1 VFLLSVKGLHTPFLE
16 SSLYVKSRTT
26 LSEMEMTLSKRGDY
40 VVRAALCLARAYD
53 SGEHRKIREVVA
65 EMDVPQTYASQILAA
80 LVHANL
86 AVSKAGRGG
95 GYRLVR
101 DPRAITLLD
110 IVEAGEGPLR
120 AERCA
125 LGVGPCR
132 WDAVCPLHETW
143 GAATSALRETLAQT
157 SLAALVTRDREL
169 EAGDY
174 PVPFDS
180 HRPGTL
186 TFAIDDSVHVEASTA
201 TVIQNLNTASSW
213 LPSCVKKSYAQ
224 AEAIRQSIDPSGLT
238 WIPRSITVL
247 AASDPSSQ
255 STEKI
260 RVTWEAGGAPG
271 PASRFEG
278 QLELSTIDP
287 DRTQLRLHGIF
298 RPPPQAAEG
307 DASLTDRLSRATVRS
322 AMREIAHTIETTTHP
337 RHPETRRATAL

>member
-1 VFLLSVKGLHTPFLE
+1 
-16 SSLYVKSRTT
+16 
-26 LSEMEMTLSKRGDY
+26 MEMTLSKRGDY

-95 GYRLVR
+95 GYRLVSA
-101 DPRAITLLD
+101 PGSITLLD

-125 LGVGPCR
+125 LGDGPCR
-132 WDAVCPLHETW
+132 WNAVCPLHETW

-157 SLAALVTRDREL
+157 SLAALVARDKEL

-174 PVPFDS
+174 PTPLDS

-186 TFAIDDSVHVEASTA
+186 TFAIDDSVHVEASVSEVIRHLHTA
-201 TVIQNLNTASSW
+201 NSW
-213 LPSCVKKSYAQ
+213 LPSCVQDAYAQ

-247 AASDPSSQ
+247 AVLDAGSLT
-255 STEKI
+255 TEKLD
-260 RVTWEAGGAPG
+260 VTWEAGGARG
-271 PASRFEG
+271 PSSRFEG
-278 QLELSTIDP
+278 QLELSVLDP
-287 DRTQLRLHGIF
+287 DRTQVRLHGIF
-298 RPPPQAAEG
+298 RPPHQAAEG

-322 AMREIAHTIETTTHP
+322 AMREIAHTIETATP
-337 RHPETRRATAL
+337 RRHPGTRLSTAL

>member
-1 VFLLSVKGLHTPFLE
+1 
-16 SSLYVKSRTT
+16 
-26 LSEMEMTLSKRGDY
+26 MEMTLSKRGDY

-95 GYRLVR
+95 GYRLL
-101 DPRAITLLD
+101 RAPGSISLLD

-125 LGVGPCR
+125 LGDGPCR
-132 WDAVCPLHETW
+132 WNAVCPLHETW
-143 GAATSALRETLAQT
+143 GAATSALRDTLAQT

-169 EAGDY
+169 EAGHY

-180 HRPGTL
+180 HRHGTL
-186 TFAIDDSVHVEASTA
+186 TLAIDDSVHVEASVSAVIRHLQTA
-201 TVIQNLNTASSW
+201 NSW
-213 LPSCVKKSYAQ
+213 LPSCVKESYTQ
-224 AEAIRQSIDPSGLT
+224 AEAIRENVDPAGLT
-238 WIPRSITVL
+238 WIPRSITVN
-247 AASDPSSQ
+247 AATDPASQ
-255 STEKI
+255 SGEKI
-260 RVTWEAGGAPG
+260 RLTWEAGGAHG

-278 QLELSTIDP
+278 QLDLSTIDP

-298 RPPPQAAEG
+298 RPPTHTAEA

-322 AMREIAHTIETTTHP
+322 AMREIAHAIETAPIT
-337 RHPETRRATAL
+337 RHSGTRVGAAT

>member
-1 VFLLSVKGLHTPFLE
+1 
-16 SSLYVKSRTT
+16 
-26 LSEMEMTLSKRGDY
+26 MEMTLSKRGDY

-53 SGEHRKIREVVA
+53 SREHRKIREVVA

-86 AVSKAGRGG
+86 AVSKAGRDG

-101 DPRAITLLD
+101 DPGSITLLD

-125 LGVGPCR
+125 LGDGPCR
-132 WDAVCPLHETW
+132 WNAVCPLHETW

-157 SLAALVTRDREL
+157 SLAALVARDKEL

-174 PVPFDS
+174 PTPLDS

-186 TFAIDDSVHVEASTA
+186 TLAIDDSVHVEASVS
-201 TVIQNLNTASSW
+201 TVIRHLHTANSW
-213 LPSCVKKSYAQ
+213 LPSCVQDAYAQ

-247 AASDPSSQ
+247 AVLNPASQTPQ
-255 STEKI
+255 KLG
-260 RVTWEAGGAPG
+260 VTWEAGGARG
-271 PASRFEG
+271 PSSRFEG
-278 QLELSTIDP
+278 QLELSALDP
-287 DRTQLRLHGIF
+287 DRTQVRLHGIF

-322 AMREIAHTIETTTHP
+322 AMREIAHTIETATLRRHP
-337 RHPETRRATAL
+337 RTRLSTAL

>member
-1 VFLLSVKGLHTPFLE
+1 
-16 SSLYVKSRTT
+16 
-26 LSEMEMTLSKRGDY
+26 MEMTLSKRGDY

-53 SGEHRKIREVVA
+53 SAEHRKIREVVA

-86 AVSKAGRGG
+86 AVSKAGRDG

-101 DPRAITLLD
+101 DPHSITLLD

-125 LGVGPCR
+125 LGDGPCR
-132 WDAVCPLHETW
+132 WNAVCPLHETW
-143 GAATSALRETLAQT
+143 GAATSALRETLART
-157 SLAALVTRDREL
+157 SLAALVARDKEL

-174 PVPFDS
+174 PTPLDS

-186 TFAIDDSVHVEASTA
+186 TFAIDDSVHVEASVSEVIRHLHTA
-201 TVIQNLNTASSW
+201 NSW
-213 LPSCVKKSYAQ
+213 LSSCVQDAYAQ

-247 AASDPSSQ
+247 AVLDPGSQ
-255 STEKI
+255 TTEKLG
-260 RVTWEAGGAPG
+260 VTWEAGGARG
-271 PASRFEG
+271 PTSRFEG
-278 QLELSTIDP
+278 QLELSVLDP
-287 DRTQLRLHGIF
+287 DRTQVRLHGIF

-307 DASLTDRLSRATVRS
+307 DPSLTDRLSRATVRS
-322 AMREIAHTIETTTHP
+322 AMREIAHTIETATL
-337 RHPETRRATAL
+337 RRNSRTRLSTAL